1 MLFKFTL
8 KKLIAGIFGLF
19 LLFMIGSLLF
29 FNATPVDIRVTEPVS
44 VPYSVT
50 DPQFMLESNQIS
62 GRAWTMGNQ
71 IEILKR
77 GSEIFHAM
85 YNDIGS
91 AERSI
96 TKETYNFYGDDVGVP
111 MAESL
116 AEAAERGVKVN
127 FLMDF
132 IGSTPAE
139 NGLFD
144 TMRDAGVE
152 VERWRKPA
160 WYQIARFNH
169 RTHRKL
175 LMIDGRVAYTG
186 GANTADPWLPDHSDG
201 GYKDYHFRI
210 TGPAVNELQGAFS
223 ENWVSARGELITGP
237 EYYTNHDSEDGLA
250 VQVTTSNPREGQ
262 KLVRTMMLYAI
273 ASASESIR
281 IGTAYFFPDAQFI
294 EVMLEAA
301 NRGVQIQLLMP
312 GENIDQNFVR
322 LASQSLW
329 GPLLKAGVE
338 IYEYQPTM
346 YHAKMMI
353 VDDYFVTVGSTNF
366 DNRSFRL
373 NDETNISVLDATFGE
388 TMASYYLDD
397 LEDSER
403 ITLEQWENRPLFD
416 RVWGWIVARVVGP
429 YL

>member
-1 MLFKFTL
+1 MQFKFNL
-8 KKLIAGIFGLF
+8 KKLIAGIVGLF
-19 LLFMIGSLLF
+19 VLFMIGSLLF
-29 FNATPVDIRVTEPVS
+29 FNATPAPIRVYEPVS
-44 VPYSVT
+44 ISHSVS
-50 DPQFMLESNQIS
+50 DPQFMLESGQIS
-62 GRAWTMGNQ
+62 GRAWTTGNQ

-77 GSEIFHAM
+77 GSDIFHAM

-91 AERSI
+91 AEKSI
-96 TKETYNFYGDDVGVP
+96 TKETYNFYGDEVGTP

-132 IGSTPAE
+132 IGSTPADAK
-139 NGLFD
+139 LFD
-144 TMRDAGVE
+144 IMRDAGVE
-152 VERWRKPA
+152 VVRWRKPS
-160 WYQIARFNH
+160 WYQISRFNH

-210 TGPAVNELQGAFS
+210 TGPAVNEMQGAFS
-223 ENWVSARGELITGP
+223 ENWVSSRGELLTGP
-237 EYYTNHDSEDGLA
+237 EYYTNHDSEGGLA
-250 VQVTTSNPREGQ
+250 VQVTTSHPREGQ
-262 KLVRTMMLYAI
+262 KHVRTMMLYAI

-281 IGTAYFFPDAQFI
+281 IGTAYFFPDK
-294 EVMLEAA
+294 MLVEAMLDAA
-301 NRGVQIQLLMP
+301 NRGVQIQLLLP
-312 GENIDQNFVR
+312 SENIDRNFVR
-322 LASQSLW
+322 LASQTLW
-329 GPLLKAGVE
+329 GPLLEAGVE

-346 YHAKMMI
+346 YHSKLMI

-373 NDETNISVLDATFGE
+373 NDEANISILDATFGE
-388 TMASYYLDD
+388 TMTSYYLED

-403 ITLEQWENRPLFD
+403 ITLE
-416 RVWGWIVARVVGP
+416 
-429 YL
+429 